1 MKKMILGFILMVLVV
16 SAGLGAPAAEEKP
29 IQFSLGGNL
38 LMLTMEGGDSTF
50 LVGAALRVDFNLGKS
65 FILAPELSAG
75 IGGWTAGGTF
85 NFRSG
90 KFFAGAGALAVGA
103 FRRRRRRGMGDQCLP
118 QGPRRDQERE
128 KPPRRIG
135 SRRGLHLGLR
145 PDSRLRLLIRPGGA
159 ARSYLAFFLIKP

>member
-1 MKKMILGFILMVLVV
+1 MKKMISGFFLMAFVV
-16 SAGLGAPAAEEKP
+16 SAGLGAPATEEKP

-38 LMLTMEGGDSTF
+38 VMLTMEGGDSTF

-90 KFFAGAGALAVGA
+90 RFFAGAGALAVGA
-103 FRRRRRRGMGDQCLP
+103 FEGG
-118 QGPRRDQERE
+118 
-128 KPPRRIG
+128 G
-135 SRRGLHLGLR
+135 SGEWGTNAFLKVHVGTK
-145 PDSRLRLLIRPGGA
+145 S
-159 ARSYLAFFLIKP
+159 ARSLLAASVLVGDYIKGFGLTAAYIF

>member
-1 MKKMILGFILMVLVV
+1 MKKMILGSIFMAFVV

-38 LMLTMEGGDSTF
+38 LMLMMEGGDSTF
-50 LVGAALRVDFNLGKS
+50 FVGAALRVDFNLGKS

-75 IGGWTAGGTF
+75 IGGWTAGGTL

-103 FRRRRRRGMGDQCLP
+103 SEGGGGGEWGTNAFLKVHVGTKSAKSLLAASVLVGDYIW
-118 QGPRRDQERE
+118 G
-128 KPPRRIG
+128 
-135 SRRGLHLGLR
+135 LGLT
-145 PDSRLRLLIRPGGA
+145 A
-159 ARSYLAFFLIKP
+159 AYIF

>member
-1 MKKMILGFILMVLVV
+1 MKKMILGFILMAFVA

-103 FRRRRRRGMGDQCLP
+103 FEGGGQGNGGPTPSSRSTS
-118 QGPRRDQERE
+118 GPRARKASSPHRF
-128 KPPRRIG
+128 
-135 SRRGLHLGLR
+135 S
-145 PDSRLRLLIRPGGA
+145 SATTFGA
-159 ARSYLAFFLIKP
+159 SD

>member
-1 MKKMILGFILMVLVV
+1 MKKMIPGFILMILVT

-38 LMLTMEGGDSTF
+38 LMLMMEGGDSTF

-75 IGGWTAGGTF
+75 IGGWTAGGTL

-90 KFFAGAGALAVGA
+90 KFYAGAGAVAVGA
-103 FRRRRRRGMGDQCLP
+103 FEGGGGGEWGTNAFLKVHVGTKSAKSLLAASVLVGDYIW
-118 QGPRRDQERE
+118 GF
-128 KPPRRIG
+128 
-135 SRRGLHLGLR
+135 GLT
-145 PDSRLRLLIRPGGA
+145 A
-159 ARSYLAFFLIKP
+159 AYIF